1 MKRKVRL
8 LSAILVM
15 ALGFTG
21 CGEEKGEVPPSEPM
35 EVRLGQAEV
44 TATNGKATV
53 DVSIDGF
60 DGISYL
66 QVETPAR
73 TEKYEKVLLAESY
86 QYEYAVQADDP
97 EDFTLTFKAV
107 DANGTA
113 SEAAETRVHKGEP
126 VSLSGPLTF
135 DNLRCVSRVTGK
147 EENGVGLLPAVDY
160 VVNNR
165 TDELYNVGGT
175 DLGIVWEI
183 EPGSYG
189 LFFGDTYGSDFRP
202 NQAAPGPNGGSW
214 RSNVLLYSHDT
225 DLSDGLT
232 IDGAAMSDDGR
243 QAREICYGGK
253 DTSGNGDYT
262 SIPTAAIHADG
273 ADYVHYMNIRNWTG
287 WVTNFSSLYKSTDQ
301 GKTWTRCED
310 MQIASRSNFGQVGY
324 AKHDGYVYM
333 VGTVTGRA
341 NKPHLARFLETDIEN
356 PKRYEYWNGGGWV
369 RGKESAAVVLFDDIA
384 GELSVAYHPLF
395 NKWIILYFNDPR
407 YEISMR
413 TADYITGPWSEPST
427 VASGWQYAQ
436 LYGSFIHPLSLEG
449 DVLYFIMSMWCP
461 YNTYLMSVDLAQD

>member
-1 MKRKVRL
+1 MKSLFIPL
-8 LSAILVM
+8 LFQLLFS
-15 ALGFTG
+15 
-21 CGEEKGEVPPSEPM
+21 
-35 EVRLGQAEV
+35 
-44 TATNGKATV
+44 ATNLQCTDETKPFEGGGESDDTQQTTTVEGLKVTKATRIARITGRPV
-53 DVSIDGF
+53 AG
-60 DGISYL
+60 
-66 QVETPAR
+66 ETILSPNN
-73 TEKYEKVLLAESY
+73 TAE
-86 QYEYAVQADDP
+86 
-97 EDFTLTFKAV
+97 
-107 DANGTA
+107 
-113 SEAAETRVHKGEP
+113 
-126 VSLSGPLTF
+126 
-135 DNLRCVSRVTGK
+135 
-147 EENGVGLLPAVDY
+147 DY
-160 VVNNR
+160 NI
-165 TDELYNVGGT
+165 GGT
-175 DLGIVWEI
+175 DLGIYWRLGGDKVGI
-183 EPGSYG
+183 
-189 LFFGDTYGSDFRP
+189 LFGDTYGRDWK
-202 NQAAPGPNGGSW
+202 PGYTPDW
-214 RSNVLLYSHDT
+214 RSNVLVFSSDT
-225 DLSDGLT
+225 NLEDGLT
-232 IDGAAMSDDGR
+232 IDDMICDDNGNAS
-243 QAREICYGGK
+243 QIIFSAHN
-253 DTSGNGDYT
+253 TAGNGDWS
-262 SIPTAAIHADG
+262 SIPTAAIRING
-273 ADYVHYMNIRNWTG
+273 TDYVHYMNIRNWTG

-341 NKPHLARFLETDIEN
+341 NKPHLARFLEKDIEN

-413 TADYITGPWSEPST
+413 TADYITGPWSEPYT